1 MIRHFKHNEIDKAA
15 WDDML
20 LRCPDRIWYAQSW
33 VLDLCCPEWEALVDD
48 DGTIMPLIW
57 RRKFGIDYLY
67 QPYGVQY
74 QGVFSPAR
82 TPRTD
87 EAFLDAVPKR
97 FRYWDIHLNAAMQV
111 RAERGDRV
119 STNTT
124 QDLLLNKDASTL
136 RAGYSKGHLRNLRK
150 AGDDPPMVHRD
161 VTVREFVELFER
173 TTGRRFGN
181 IPEGGLLLLE
191 RMLSGALERR
201 QCTIMGTREG
211 GGLSAAACFV
221 EWEGRSIF
229 LKSAN
234 DERGLARQAMFHL
247 TDRYITEHA
256 GSGLLLDFAGSNTA
270 SVARFNEGF
279 GARSSVYLHLI
290 RNRLPAPFKWFKR

>member
-15 WDDML
+15 WDAML
-20 LRCPDRIWYAQSW
+20 LRCSDRVWYAQSW
-33 VLDLCCPEWEALVDD
+33 VLDLCCPAWEALVDD

-150 AGDDPPMVHRD
+150 AGDDPPVVHRD
-161 VTVREFVELFER
+161 VTVREFVELFGR

-181 IPEGGLLLLE
+181 IPEGGLVLLE
-191 RMLSGALERR
+191 RMLSGALERG
-201 QCTIMGTREG
+201 QCSILGTREG